1 MEQLYLSG
9 STGGLNVLARG
20 LPASPGAATGKIV
33 FSADRAQAA
42 AGEGERVLLVR
53 PETTPDDIHG
63 IIAAQGILTS
73 RGGMTSHAA
82 VVARGM
88 GKPCVCGCEQVNIDL
103 TRRVMV
109 LGEREF
115 PEGELISI
123 DGSTGKV
130 ILGETP
136 LIEPSL
142 TSEFRELLGWADQRR
157 RLAVRANADNPSD
170 ARKALELG
178 AEGIGLSDR
187 AYVYLRRV
195 CP

>member
-1 MEQLYLSG
+1 MWPAARLLS
-9 STGGLNVLARG
+9 
-20 LPASPGAATGKIV
+20 GAATGKIV

-178 AEGIGLSDR
+178 AEGLTLSDR
-187 AYVYLRRV
+187 AYVYLPGESALSSADDLG
-195 CP
+195 CQ